1 MFWTNLCSIR
11 ACAQGAIAS
20 ACSRLCSRVFSLPLV
35 VRVAVGAKLRR
46 PGGGICEGNGDGFK
60 YAIEV
65 LIDVGVPKSHDAKSV
80 PCELFR
86 ALPLVRQIVIKRM
99 LSAVDL
105 NHQAMAKA
113 DNVQDV
119 PSNGCLSPKMKT
131 ESPQL
136 S

>member
-1 MFWTNLCSIR
+1 MLRLVRGYARVSFPSPLWGGWR
-11 ACAQGAIAS
+11 S
-20 ACSRLCSRVFSLPLV
+20 A
-35 VRVAVGAKLRR
+35 AA